1 MEFDMKYP
9 LAATAVAIVIG
20 LALTGLAVAIH
31 PDLSAA
37 SASVA
42 AWASEF
48 LRSLASL
55 LTFIRGRR
63 FIIEAILL
71 ALVAGLHLALLL
83 EGLAPGQKLRRV
95 ELTII
100 SLYLAV
106 IVVNVVSVCIDSLGG
121 SQVA

>member
-1 MEFDMKYP
+1 MKYP